1 MDSDPFM
8 SESVLFNVRSFSVTV
23 VYYTKFG
30 LFCLKAVPSS
40 RKNTL
45 LFPPP
50 FVLED
55 FWRTPPPH
63 RPLLCLLFL
72 LPSLYCPL
80 LPQTAEGASNVAS
93 TFVSPIS
100 SFLSCLHLPRLFSIL
115 LSTSP
120 LSRSF
125 SPSFPPRS
133 VALPPSSLPPSCTGA
148 VFLSLFLC
156 LLSQRAQ
163 VCARACLV
171 VFFLSLTDTLPHRRA
186 VCANVGKALTFC

>member
-1 MDSDPFM
+1 MFFPWILILSRLSQFYLIYVVLALLSCATLNLASFVKNCPIEQKKHFAL
-8 SESVLFNVRSFSVTV
+8 SSPLCFGGLLALSPHLTVLFFVSFI
-23 VYYTKFG
+23 
-30 LFCLKAVPSS
+30 
-40 RKNTL
+40 
-45 LFPPP
+45 
-50 FVLED
+50 
-55 FWRTPPPH
+55 
-63 RPLLCLLFL
+63 L

-100 SFLSCLHLPRLFSIL
+100 SFLPCLHLPRLFSIL
-115 LSTSP
+115 LSTSL

-133 VALPPSSLPPSCTGA
+133 VALPPSLLPPSCTGA
-148 VFLSLFLC
+148 VFLPLFLC

-171 VFFLSLTDTLPHRRA
+171 VFFLSLTDTSPHHTA
-186 VCANVGKALTFC
+186 EPLALM